1 MLTSKV
7 PVIGGFIQRSLNF
20 HRGPK
25 MMKRFSI
32 AGLAASITLLPGA
45 AMAQG
50 SDALEEIVVTATKRE
65 QTLQDVPVAVS
76 VTTVETINKAS
87 IQDVTDLASIV
98 PSLRVTTLQ
107 TSTNTNF
114 IIRGFGNG
122 ANNPGI
128 EPSVGVFVDG
138 VYRSRSAGA
147 IGDLV
152 DVARVEVLRGPQST
166 LFGQNASAGVIS
178 VVTQK
183 PLFDASGFIEATVGN
198 YNQKILKGKVTGP
211 LTDSLAF
218 SLTGV
223 LNQRDG
229 YFLNQR
235 DVTDLNN
242 RDRWDLRGQLLWN
255 ASDSLEVRF
264 IADMSRID
272 EACCGV
278 SNLIN
283 GPTGALAALS
293 TGTFAPT
300 ATGGFA
306 ITAAPLPQNR
316 VVYPGTPGLGKP
328 FDRAAYLSKPPLN
341 RVDNSGGSLHV
352 EWAIDEAFDFTSI
365 TAWRDQ
371 KTDFDY
377 DFDFLGALL
386 GTVNR
391 NLGDIETLTQEF
403 RVSFDNG
410 GKLRGL
416 LGVYSMKE
424 DLKYSNEIRIGDHFR
439 SYASLLATA
448 PSGAPNPLFLVG
460 LEQNLAPFGPTLAGS
475 ISPNCIGCT
484 FAPGALFRSGT
495 GNLISTV
502 QDTDA
507 NTLFGQLDFDL
518 TERLTATVG
527 LAHTSTDKTINFNQN
542 TNELFSSINLVTL
555 GFAAVQGN
563 LLTNPQLAPFR
574 QLGLL
579 TPAVAAS
586 IADRASVADGT
597 RVPCAATGLPGVN
610 PICNPFIGLYAL
622 QFLHPIVPYSDR
634 SEDSEETYT
643 VRLAY
648 EASDSVSLY
657 GGISTGYKA
666 TSWNLSRD
674 SKDPLTT
681 AARSPL
687 GGAANPWYPRSGTRK
702 AEPEKSTVVE
712 LGLKGRWET
721 FAINVAVFDQS
732 IEDFQTNLFTGT
744 GFNLANAGKQSTKG
758 IEIDTNWRL
767 GRQWQIDLAGT
778 FLDPLYDSFVG
789 AEGPDGPADL
799 SGRKPAGIHEQSIS
813 LGVNYLWS
821 VSGVDGFVRADYLHE
836 SKVQLTENVSKAIA
850 AREVNTLNA
859 SIGFEAGGFDVLFW
873 GRNLNDDEYLL
884 SGFPSVAQAGSFSA
898 YPNQP
903 KTYGVTLRK
912 AF

>member
-1 MLTSKV
+1 
-7 PVIGGFIQRSLNF
+7 
-20 HRGPK
+20 

-32 AGLAASITLLPGA
+32 AGLAVSITLLPGA

-50 SDALEEIVVTATKRE
+50 GDALEEIIVTATKRE

-178 VVTQK
+178 VITQK
-183 PLFDASGFIEATVGN
+183 PQFESADNPRGGNGLIEATIGN
-198 YNQKILKGKVTGP
+198 YNQRILKGKLTGP
-211 LTDSLAF
+211 ISESVAY
-218 SLTGV
+218 SVTGV
-223 LNQRDG
+223 LNHRDG
-229 YFLNQR
+229 YFLNQL
-235 DVTDLNN
+235 DNTDFND
-242 RDRWDLRGQLLWN
+242 RDRWDLRGQLLWRAN
-255 ASDSLEVRF
+255 DSTEVRF
-264 IADMSRID
+264 IADSSKIS
-272 EACCGV
+272 EICCGV
-278 SNLIN
+278 SNLVN
-283 GPTGALAALS
+283 GPTGQLAA
-293 TGTFAPT
+293 
-300 ATGGFA
+300 
-306 ITAAPLPQNR
+306 IAAGRPQNR
-316 VVYPGTPGLGKP
+316 VLYPGTAGSGKP
-328 FDRAAYLSKPPLN
+328 FDRATYANKNPINIVENTGAS
-341 RVDNSGGSLHV
+341 VTV
-352 EWAIDEAFDFTSI
+352 EWQINEMFDLTSI
-365 TAWRDQ
+365 TAARGQ

-377 DFDFLGALL
+377 DFDFTGALL
-386 GTVNR
+386 GTINR
-391 NLGDIETLTQEF
+391 NRGDIDTFTQEV
-403 RVSFDNG
+403 RINFDNG

-416 LGVYSMKE
+416 LGAYSMQE

-448 PSGAPNPLFLVG
+448 PSGAPNPRFLEG

-475 ISPNCIGCT
+475 ISPNCNGCT

-495 GNLISTV
+495 GNLISTD

-527 LAHTSTDKTINFNQN
+527 LAHTSTDKTVNFNQN

-563 LLTNPQLAPFR
+563 LLTNPQLEPFR

-597 RVPCAATGLPGVN
+597 RVPCAATGLPGVAA
-610 PICNPFIGLYAL
+610 ICNPFIGLYAL

-721 FAINVAVFDQS
+721 FAINVAVFDQN

-767 GRQWQIDLAGT
+767 GRQWQVDLAGT
-778 FLDPLYDSFVG
+778 FLDPKYDSFVG
-789 AEGPDGPADL
+789 AEGPAGPADL

-836 SKVQLTENVSKAIA
+836 SKVQLTENVTKALA
-850 AREVNTLNA
+850 SREVNTLNA
-859 SIGFEAGGFDVLFW
+859 SIGVKAAGFDILVW
-873 GRNLNDDEYLL
+873 GRNLNDDEHLL
-884 SGFPSVAQAGSFSA
+884 SGFPSVAQAGSFSV

-903 KTYGVTLRK
+903 RTYGVTLRK
-912 AF
+912 EF